1 MNILIYIVILSIYSR
16 KIFTFNFENKIDEW
30 VLKIDGDQGFVE
42 EFGKSNDLTLIG
54 NVNKMNLI
62 LELFSLKLIF

>member
-16 KIFTFNFENKIDEW
+16 KIFTFNSENKIDEW